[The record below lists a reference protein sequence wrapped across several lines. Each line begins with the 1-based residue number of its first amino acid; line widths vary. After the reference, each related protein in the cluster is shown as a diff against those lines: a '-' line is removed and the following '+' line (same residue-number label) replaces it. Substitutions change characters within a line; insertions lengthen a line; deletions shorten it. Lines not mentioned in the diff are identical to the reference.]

1 MRLWKYALLA
11 TVLLS
16 PATDLRAADD
26 AIEAGGIVVP
36 CEQIELAAASD
47 GIFDVVNVSEG
58 DRVKQ
63 GEALGNLNLAS
74 AEVELTRRKLIAEKL
89 GGTFASAKRLYADK
103 IMSKD
108 DYDQA
113 EIEFLTAKTERDLAE
128 ILYQEKFI
136 KAPFE
141 GYVLRLLKKKGEAV
155 QRLETVAKLVSI
167 RRLNVIIYLDAD
179 KIQKIFDGQAVEARI
194 ASVPDQVFYGV
205 VETVDPVID
214 PGSGLFRVKISIEN
228 PDEKVR
234 SGPRASVRILLA
246 SAAPEKRTTN

>member
-1 MRLWKYALLA
+1 MKFPILLA
-11 TVLLS
+11 SAFFLLTTGL
-16 PATDLRAADD
+16 PAADN
-26 AIEAGGIVVP
+26 AIEASGIVVP

-47 GIFDVVNVSEG
+47 GILDVVNLSEG
-58 DRVKQ
+58 DRVKK

-89 GGTFASAKRLYADK
+89 GSTFASAKRLYTDK

-167 RRLNVIIYLDAD
+167 RQLNVIIYLDAD
-179 KIQKIFDGQAVEARI
+179 KIQKVYEGQKVEARI
-194 ASVPDQVFYGV
+194 DGVSGQVFNGV
-205 VETVDPVID
+205 VATVDPVID

-228 PDEKVR
+228 PEEKVR
-234 SGPRASVRILLA
+234 SGPRANVKILLA
-246 SAAPEKRTTN
+246 DTSVNAAP

>member
-1 MRLWKYALLA
+1 MKFPILLA
-11 TVLLS
+11 ATLLCLA
-16 PATDLRAADD
+16 PALRAADN
-26 AIEAGGIVVP
+26 AIEASGIVVP

-47 GIFDVVNVSEG
+47 GIFDVVNLSEG
-58 DRVKQ
+58 DRVKK

-74 AEVELTRRKLIAEKL
+74 AEVELTRRKLIADKL

-108 DYDQA
+108 EYDQA

-167 RRLNVIIYLDAD
+167 RQLNVIIYLDAD
-179 KIQKIFDGQAVEARI
+179 KIQKVFEGQKVEARI
-194 ASVPDQVFYGV
+194 DGVSGQVFNGV
-205 VETVDPVID
+205 VATVDPVID

-228 PDEKVR
+228 PEEKVR
-234 SGPRASVRILLA
+234 SGPRASVKILLA
-246 SAAPEKRTTN
+246 DASAPAAP

>member
-1 MRLWKYALLA
+1 MNIGKLILLA
-11 TVLLS
+11 LIL
-16 PATDLRAADD
+16 ATGGLRAESGV
-26 AIEAGGIVVP
+26 IEASGIVVP
-36 CEQIELAAASD
+36 CEQIELAAESD
-47 GIFDVVNVSEG
+47 GILDVLNVSEG

-74 AEVELTRRKLIAEKL
+74 SEVELARRKLITEKL
-89 GGTFASAKRLYADK
+89 SSTFASAKRLYADK

-108 DYDQA
+108 DFDEA
-113 EIEFLTAKTERDLAE
+113 EIELLTAKTERDLAQINYDE
-128 ILYQEKFI
+128 RFI

-179 KIQKIFDGQAVEARI
+179 KIQKVVGGQKVEARI
-194 ASVPDQVFYGV
+194 DSVPGRVFTGV

-214 PGSGLFRVKISIEN
+214 PGSGLFRVKISIDN
-228 PDEKVR
+228 PEEKVR
-234 SGPRASVRILLA
+234 SGPRASVKILLPD
-246 SAAPEKRTTN
+246 APAPAP

>member
-1 MRLWKYALLA
+1 MNRPILFA

-16 PATDLRAADD
+16 LTPVLPAADN
-26 AIEAGGIVVP
+26 AIEASGIVVP
-36 CEQIELAAASD
+36 CEQIELAASSD

-63 GEALGNLNLAS
+63 GEALGNLNLSS
-74 AEVELTRRKLIAEKL
+74 AEVELVRRKLIAEKL
-89 GGTFASAKRLYADK
+89 SSTFASAKRLYTDK

-108 DYDQA
+108 DYDEA
-113 EIEFLTAKTERDLAE
+113 EIGFLTAKTERDLAE

-155 QRLETVAKLVSI
+155 HRLETVAKLVSI

-179 KIQKIFDGQAVEARI
+179 KIQKVYDGQKVDARI
-194 ASVPDQVFYGV
+194 DSVPDQTFSGV

-228 PDEKVR
+228 PGEKVR
-234 SGPRASVRILLA
+234 SGPRASVRILLPDA
-246 SAAPEKRTTN
+246 NVPAAP